1 MLPQKLLLHPHPQP
15 KGETMS
21 RLVSPAAPRRN
32 RARNS
37 LAPSKPILW
46 AIAHTTEDIGMKSE
60 PPQIVIMPSDP
71 TLQHLTAKEEP
82 DTAGNIK
89 VESLLA
95 GGNDDAALERGA
107 SGTRASPSAAAVA
120 AVAQPATTVVV
131 DAAQGADDASV
142 VPEVAM
148 IEDPAY
154 DPLAASDTEMD
165 GFLQKEATV
174 KGTPQTSV

>member
-107 SGTRASPSAAAVA
+107 SGTRASPSAAVVA
-120 AVAQPATTVVV
+120 
-131 DAAQGADDASV
+131 AAQGADDASV

-154 DPLAASDTEMD
+154 DPLAASDT
-165 GFLQKEATV
+165 
-174 KGTPQTSV
+174 